1 VEPQLYKPAF
11 LFSLKT
17 FGGAMIS
24 IGYLPASIVAGE
36 SIWVAAA
43 NTTGA
48 TNSDISIP
56 DYTSAGG
63 YSLSYQF
70 ASLPTALTVA
80 AVASG
85 AAWTLEVTGAQTL
98 AWKAGSVRF
107 VALASKAGRVFQVD
121 AGTIAVEPSPI
132 ATSTWT
138 AVVAACDAA
147 ILTYAGNP
155 NSSLSVD
162 GMSVSYRSMDDLV
175 RLRTYAQTM
184 ASYETG
190 QRQRRI
196 IRARFT

>member
-1 VEPQLYKPAF
+1 
-11 LFSLKT
+11 
-17 FGGAMIS
+17 MIS
-24 IGYLPASIVAGE
+24 LGYLPASIVAGE

-63 YSLSYQF
+63 YTLAYQF

-80 AVASG
+80 AVANG
-85 AAWTLEVTGAQTL
+85 TAWTLEVTGAQTL
-98 AWKAGSVRF
+98 VWKAGSVRF

-121 AGTIAVEPSPI
+121 GGVISVSPSPI
-132 ATSTWT
+132 ATSAWT

-147 ILTYAGNP
+147 ILTYAANP
-155 NSSLSVD
+155 NASLSID
-162 GMSVSYRSMDDLV
+162 GMNVSYRSMDDLI
-175 RLRTYAQTM
+175 RLRSYAQNM
-184 ASYETG
+184 AGYETG